1 MRDFEELLVAIY
13 VNTIEADKL
22 FVGHDVL
29 MKRLSIDKQTF
40 LRLLRLL
47 SRRGFLDTGVV
58 GMERLS
64 EAGIEYVENN
74 LV

>member
-1 MRDFEELLVAIY
+1 MRDYEELMVAIY

-22 FVGHDVL
+22 FVGHNVL
-29 MKRLSIDKQTF
+29 MMRLNINKQAF
-40 LRLLRLL
+40 SRLHALL
-47 SRRGFLDTGVV
+47 TRRGFLDPGVV

-64 EAGIEYVENN
+64 EAGIEYVENR